1 MESNHLLEIIQLLED
16 SYIGEYVRSSL
27 WLFPVIQSFHL
38 IGLGILGGA
47 VVVGDLRLMGI
58 LMRTESTRYVISVT
72 RPWFNLGLFILIIT
86 GIPLFLSEA
95 VKCYYSRAFWIKI
108 SCLLLG
114 TLFVYFIRNPIVL
127 SKDENF
133 MIKILGFISFSL
145 WVVTAASGR
154 WIGFSQSKENARIT
168 FPAI

>member
-1 MESNHLLEIIQLLED
+1 MESNQLLEIIYLLED

-58 LMRTESTRYVISVT
+58 LMRTESTRYVIGVT
-72 RPWFNLGLFILIIT
+72 RPWFNFGLFILIIT

-114 TLFVYFIRNPIVL
+114 ALFVYFIRNPIVL

-154 WIGFSQSKENARIT
+154 WIGFS
-168 FPAI
+168 

>member
-1 MESNHLLEIIQLLED
+1 MESNQLLEIIYLLED
-16 SYIGEYVRSSL
+16 SYVGEYVRSSL

-58 LMRTESTRYVISVT
+58 LMRTESTRYVIRVT
-72 RPWFNLGLFILIIT
+72 RPWFNFGLFILIIT

-114 TLFVYFIRNPIVL
+114 TLFIYFIRNPIVL

-133 MIKILGFISFSL
+133 MIKVLGFMSFSL

-154 WIGFSQSKENARIT
+154 WIGFS
-168 FPAI
+168 

>member
-1 MESNHLLEIIQLLED
+1 MESNQLLEIIYLLED

-58 LMRTESTRYVISVT
+58 LMRTESARYVIRVT
-72 RPWFNLGLFILIIT
+72 RPWFNFGLFILIIT

-133 MIKILGFISFSL
+133 MIKILGFVSFSL

-154 WIGFSQSKENARIT
+154 WIGFS
-168 FPAI
+168 

>member
-1 MESNHLLEIIQLLED
+1 MESNQLLEIIYLLED

-47 VVVGDLRLMGI
+47 VVIGDLRLMGI

-72 RPWFNLGLFILIIT
+72 RSWFNFGLFTLVIT

-114 TLFVYFIRNPIVL
+114 ALFVYFIRNPIVL

-154 WIGFSQSKENARIT
+154 WIGFS
-168 FPAI
+168 

>member
-1 MESNHLLEIIQLLED
+1 MESNQLLEIIYLLED
-16 SYIGEYVRSSL
+16 SYVGEYVRSSL

-58 LMRTESTRYVISVT
+58 LMRTESTRYVIRVT
-72 RPWFNLGLFILIIT
+72 RPWFNFGLFILIIT

-114 TLFVYFIRNPIVL
+114 ALFVYFIRNPIVL

-133 MIKILGFISFSL
+133 MIKILGFVSFSL

-154 WIGFSQSKENARIT
+154 WIGFS
-168 FPAI
+168 

>member
-1 MESNHLLEIIQLLED
+1 MESNQLLEIIYLLED

-47 VVVGDLRLMGI
+47 VVKGDLRLMGI
-58 LMRTESTRYVISVT
+58 LMRTESTRYVIRVT
-72 RPWFNLGLFILIIT
+72 RPWFNFGLLILIIT

-127 SKDENF
+127 FRDENF

-154 WIGFSQSKENARIT
+154 WIGFS
-168 FPAI
+168 

>member
-1 MESNHLLEIIQLLED
+1 MESNQLLEIIYLLED

-58 LMRTESTRYVISVT
+58 LMRTESTRYVIRVT
-72 RPWFNLGLFILIIT
+72 RPWFNFGLFILITT

-154 WIGFSQSKENARIT
+154 WIGFS
-168 FPAI
+168 

>member
-1 MESNHLLEIIQLLED
+1 MYKRQ
-16 SYIGEYVRSSL
+16 
-27 WLFPVIQSFHL
+27 
-38 IGLGILGGA
+38 

-58 LMRTESTRYVISVT
+58 LMRTESTRYVIRVT
-72 RPWFNLGLFILIIT
+72 RPWFNFGLFILIIT

-114 TLFVYFIRNPIVL
+114 TLFFYFIRNPTVL

-133 MIKILGFISFSL
+133 MIKILGFVSFSL

-154 WIGFSQSKENARIT
+154 WIGFS
-168 FPAI
+168 

>member
-1 MESNHLLEIIQLLED
+1 MESNQLLEIIYLLED

-58 LMRTESTRYVISVT
+58 LMRTESTRYVIRVT
-72 RPWFNLGLFILIIT
+72 RPWFNFGLFILIIT

-145 WVVTAASGR
+145 WAVTAASGR
-154 WIGFSQSKENARIT
+154 WIGFS
-168 FPAI
+168 

>member
-1 MESNHLLEIIQLLED
+1 MESNQLLEIIYLLED
-16 SYIGEYVRSSL
+16 SYVGEYVRSSL

-72 RPWFNLGLFILIIT
+72 RPWFNFGLFILIIT

-108 SCLLLG
+108 SCLLLC

-154 WIGFSQSKENARIT
+154 WIGFS
-168 FPAI
+168 

>member
-1 MESNHLLEIIQLLED
+1 MESNQLLEIIYLLED
-16 SYIGEYVRSSL
+16 SYVGEYVRSSL

-72 RPWFNLGLFILIIT
+72 RPWFNFGLFILIIT

-154 WIGFSQSKENARIT
+154 WIGFS
-168 FPAI
+168 

>member
-1 MESNHLLEIIQLLED
+1 MESNQLLEIIYLLED

-58 LMRTESTRYVISVT
+58 LIRTESTRYVIRVT
-72 RPWFNLGLFILIIT
+72 RPWFNFGLFILIIT

-154 WIGFSQSKENARIT
+154 WIGFS
-168 FPAI
+168 

>member
-1 MESNHLLEIIQLLED
+1 MESNQLLEIIYLLED

-58 LMRTESTRYVISVT
+58 LMRTESTRYVINVT
-72 RPWFNLGLFILIIT
+72 RPWFNFGLFILIIT

-154 WIGFSQSKENARIT
+154 WIGFS
-168 FPAI
+168 

>member
-1 MESNHLLEIIQLLED
+1 MESNQLLEIIYLLED

-58 LMRTESTRYVISVT
+58 LMRTESTRYVIRVT
-72 RPWFNLGLFILIIT
+72 RPWFNFGLFILIIT

-114 TLFVYFIRNPIVL
+114 SLFVYFIRNPIVL

-154 WIGFSQSKENARIT
+154 WIGFS
-168 FPAI
+168 

>member
-1 MESNHLLEIIQLLED
+1 MESNQLLEIIYLLED

-38 IGLGILGGA
+38 IGLGVLGGA

-58 LMRTESTRYVISVT
+58 LMRTESTRYVIRVT
-72 RPWFNLGLFILIIT
+72 RPWFNFGLFILIIT

-114 TLFVYFIRNPIVL
+114 ALFVYFIRNPIVL

-154 WIGFSQSKENARIT
+154 WIGFS
-168 FPAI
+168 

>member
-1 MESNHLLEIIQLLED
+1 MESNQLLEIIYLLED

-58 LMRTESTRYVISVT
+58 LMRTESTRYVIRVT
-72 RPWFNLGLFILIIT
+72 RPWFNFGLFILIIT

-114 TLFVYFIRNPIVL
+114 ALFVYFIRNPIVL
-127 SKDENF
+127 SKDENS

-154 WIGFSQSKENARIT
+154 WIGFS
-168 FPAI
+168 

>member
-1 MESNHLLEIIQLLED
+1 MESNQLLEIIYLLED

-58 LMRTESTRYVISVT
+58 LMRTESTRYVIRVT
-72 RPWFNLGLFILIIT
+72 RPWFNFGLFTLIIT

-133 MIKILGFISFSL
+133 MIKILGFVSFSL

-154 WIGFSQSKENARIT
+154 WIGFS
-168 FPAI
+168 

>member
-1 MESNHLLEIIQLLED
+1 M
-16 SYIGEYVRSSL
+16 

-58 LMRTESTRYVISVT
+58 LMRTESTRYVIRVT
-72 RPWFNLGLFILIIT
+72 RPWFNFGLFTLIIT

-154 WIGFSQSKENARIT
+154 WIGFS
-168 FPAI
+168 

>member
-1 MESNHLLEIIQLLED
+1 MESNQLLEIIYLLED

-58 LMRTESTRYVISVT
+58 LMRTESTRYVIRVT
-72 RPWFNLGLFILIIT
+72 RPWFNFGLFILIIT

-114 TLFVYFIRNPIVL
+114 TLFIYFIRNPIVL

-133 MIKILGFISFSL
+133 IIKVFGFISFSL

-154 WIGFSQSKENARIT
+154 WIGFS
-168 FPAI
+168 

>member
-1 MESNHLLEIIQLLED
+1 MESNQLLEIIYLLED

-58 LMRTESTRYVISVT
+58 LMRTESTRYVIRVT
-72 RPWFNLGLFILIIT
+72 RPWFNFGLFILIIT

-114 TLFVYFIRNPIVL
+114 TLFVYFIRNPTVL

-133 MIKILGFISFSL
+133 MIKILGFVSFSL

-154 WIGFSQSKENARIT
+154 WIGFS
-168 FPAI
+168 

>member
-1 MESNHLLEIIQLLED
+1 MESNQLLEIIYLLED

-47 VVVGDLRLMGI
+47 VVIGDLRLMGI
-58 LMRTESTRYVISVT
+58 LMRTESTRYVIRVT
-72 RPWFNLGLFILIIT
+72 RPWFNFGLLILIIT

-127 SKDENF
+127 SRDENF

-154 WIGFSQSKENARIT
+154 WIGFS
-168 FPAI
+168 

>member
-1 MESNHLLEIIQLLED
+1 MESNQLLEIIYLLED

-27 WLFPVIQSFHL
+27 WLFTVIQSFHL

-72 RPWFNLGLFILIIT
+72 RPWFNFGLFILIIT

-154 WIGFSQSKENARIT
+154 WIGFS
-168 FPAI
+168 

>member
-1 MESNHLLEIIQLLED
+1 MESNQLLEIIYLLED
-16 SYIGEYVRSSL
+16 SYIGDYVRSSL

-58 LMRTESTRYVISVT
+58 LMRTESTRYVIRVT
-72 RPWFNLGLFILIIT
+72 RPWFNFGLFILIIT

-114 TLFVYFIRNPIVL
+114 TLFVYFIRNPTVL
-127 SKDENF
+127 SKNENF
-133 MIKILGFISFSL
+133 MIKILGFVSFSL

-154 WIGFSQSKENARIT
+154 WIGFS
-168 FPAI
+168 

>member
-1 MESNHLLEIIQLLED
+1 MSPTTILHKINPIANKIFKIHFNIVSEFGMNLHISCQTC
-16 SYIGEYVRSSL
+16 
-27 WLFPVIQSFHL
+27 LFL
-38 IGLGILGGA
+38 IMIRIYLI
-47 VVVGDLRLMGI
+47 
-58 LMRTESTRYVISVT
+58 
-72 RPWFNLGLFILIIT
+72 GLFILIIT

-114 TLFVYFIRNPIVL
+114 ALFVYFIRNPIVL

-154 WIGFSQSKENARIT
+154 WIGFS
-168 FPAI
+168 

>member
-1 MESNHLLEIIQLLED
+1 MESNQLLEIIYLLED
-16 SYIGEYVRSSL
+16 SYVGEYVRSSL

-72 RPWFNLGLFILIIT
+72 RPWFNFGLFILIIT

-133 MIKILGFISFSL
+133 IIKILGFISFSL

-154 WIGFSQSKENARIT
+154 WIGFS
-168 FPAI
+168 

>member
-1 MESNHLLEIIQLLED
+1 MESNQLLEIIYLLED

-58 LMRTESTRYVISVT
+58 LMRTESTRYVIRVT
-72 RPWFNLGLFILIIT
+72 RPWFNFGLFILIIT

-114 TLFVYFIRNPIVL
+114 ALFVYFIRNPIVL
-127 SKDENF
+127 SKDEKF

-154 WIGFSQSKENARIT
+154 WIGFS
-168 FPAI
+168 

>member
-1 MESNHLLEIIQLLED
+1 MESNQLLEIIYLLED
-16 SYIGEYVRSSL
+16 SYVGEYVRSSL

-58 LMRTESTRYVISVT
+58 LMRTESTRYVIRVT
-72 RPWFNLGLFILIIT
+72 RPWFNFGLFILIIT

-154 WIGFSQSKENARIT
+154 WIGFS
-168 FPAI
+168 

>member
-1 MESNHLLEIIQLLED
+1 MESNQLLEIIYLLED

-58 LMRTESTRYVISVT
+58 LMRTESTRYVVRVT
-72 RPWFNLGLFILIIT
+72 RPWFNFGLFILIIT

-154 WIGFSQSKENARIT
+154 WIGFS
-168 FPAI
+168 

>member
-1 MESNHLLEIIQLLED
+1 MESNQLLEIIYLLED

-47 VVVGDLRLMGI
+47 VVVGDLRLMGT
-58 LMRTESTRYVISVT
+58 LMRTESTRYVIRVT
-72 RPWFNLGLFILIIT
+72 RPWFNFGLFILIIT

-145 WVVTAASGR
+145 WLVTAASGR
-154 WIGFSQSKENARIT
+154 WIGFS
-168 FPAI
+168 

>member
-1 MESNHLLEIIQLLED
+1 MESNQLLEIIYLLED

-58 LMRTESTRYVISVT
+58 LMRTESTRYVIRVT
-72 RPWFNLGLFILIIT
+72 RPWFNFGLFILIIT

-133 MIKILGFISFSL
+133 MIKIIGFISFSL

-154 WIGFSQSKENARIT
+154 WIGFS
-168 FPAI
+168 

>member
-1 MESNHLLEIIQLLED
+1 MESNQLLEIIYLLED
-16 SYIGEYVRSSL
+16 SYVGEYVRSSL

-58 LMRTESTRYVISVT
+58 LMRTESTRYVIRVT
-72 RPWFNLGLFILIIT
+72 RPWFNFGLFILIIT

-114 TLFVYFIRNPIVL
+114 ALFVYFIRNPIVL

-154 WIGFSQSKENARIT
+154 WIGFS
-168 FPAI
+168 

>member
-1 MESNHLLEIIQLLED
+1 MESNQLLEIIYLLED

-58 LMRTESTRYVISVT
+58 LMRTESTRYVIRVT
-72 RPWFNLGLFILIIT
+72 RPWFNFGLFILIIT

-133 MIKILGFISFSL
+133 MIKILGFVSFSL

-154 WIGFSQSKENARIT
+154 WIGFS
-168 FPAI
+168 